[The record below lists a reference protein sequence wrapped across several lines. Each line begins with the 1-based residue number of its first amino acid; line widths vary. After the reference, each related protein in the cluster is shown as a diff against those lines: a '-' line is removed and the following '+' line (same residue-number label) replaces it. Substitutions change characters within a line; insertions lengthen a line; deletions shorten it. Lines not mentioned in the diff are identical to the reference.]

1 MKSGL
6 KLSREQY
13 GHLIKDIESS
23 LKKHVTGGS
32 FGAPD
37 TVPELHDLQ
46 FWVSDP
52 RFEGGGFFSSI
63 GNAFKHV
70 YKSLKS
76 SGVIDKAKDAA
87 LKKGRE
93 LGGKAIDAAA
103 KRVESEASK
112 RGLDVSKLTAAAA
125 GKAHEHLHEA
135 EGFVSKKIDEG
146 QSELEDKAGVSGSG
160 HPRRG
165 HVSVRVERC
174 TSPRECPGPACTRPR
189 EVPCTDRHTFAHRP
203 RTVCP
208 RACRRCLLRTT
219 CSPRRCTELQMVI
232 VIIKM
237 FVYIVL
243 QIAAR
248 H

>member
-93 LGGKAIDAAA
+93 LGGKAIAAVA

-165 HVSVRVERC
+165 HGSVRGGAMYQSQGVSGSGMYETQGGSMYGQTYIRAP
-174 TSPRECPGPACTRPR
+174 TTYGVPAGMQEVSPT
-189 EVPCTDRHTFAHRP
+189 HH
-203 RTVCP
+203 
-208 RACRRCLLRTT
+208 LLATA
-219 CSPRRCTELQMVI
+219 M
-232 VIIKM
+232 
-237 FVYIVL
+237 Y
-243 QIAAR
+243 
-248 H
+248 